1 MALIDEQI
9 QDAMRKG
16 QFAELPGTG
25 KPLKLDNDSHV
36 PEQMRM
42 ANKLMR
48 DNEILPEWM
57 QQGKELDA
65 AREQLLALTQ
75 RLLQRGLISGDSVA
89 ALRDA
94 AKKYNSRALTYNLKV
109 PQGVTHKRSFNV
121 ETELQK
127 AR

>member
-16 QFAELPGTG
+16 QFADLPGTG

-65 AREQLLALTQ
+65 AREQLVALTQ
-75 RLLQRGLISGDSVA
+75 RLVQRGLIRGDSVA
-89 ALRDA
+89 SLRDA
-94 AKKYNSRALTYNLKV
+94 AKKYNSRVLSYNLTV

>member
-16 QFAELPGTG
+16 QFANLPGTG
-25 KPLKLDNDSHV
+25 KPLKLEDDSHV

-48 DNEILPEWM
+48 DNDLLPEWM
-57 QQGKELDA
+57 QQGKDLDA
-65 AREQLLALTQ
+65 AHEQLVAQVQ
-75 RLLQRGLISGDSVA
+75 RLAQRGLVSGESVA
-89 ALRDA
+89 ALREA
-94 AKKYNSRALTYNLKV
+94 AKKHNSRVLSYNLKV
-109 PQGVTHKRSFNV
+109 PKGVAHKRHFDV
-121 ETELQK
+121 EQELQK